1 MKKDNPTPP
10 PAKKNPVGFQKGR
23 AKTGGMKKGGKRKKT
38 IYQETVAKL
47 EEQHKAREAL
57 VAKTVNG
64 IDYDKDGN
72 VLGPDYGQTPLEFML
87 GLMRDRRAPT
97 AFRAAAAKDAA
108 PYQHPKLASI
118 EVKQKSININNN
130 VSSKARETLD
140 NEGMQ
145 KLYRELLDNE

>member
-1 MKKDNPTPP
+1 MKKEEVMPP
-10 PAKKNPVGFQKGR
+10 PPKKNPVGFQKGR
-23 AKTGGMKKGGKRKKT
+23 AKTGGMKKGTKRKKT
-38 IYQETVAKL
+38 IYQETVARL
-47 EEQHKAREAL
+47 EEQQAKREAL

-118 EVKQKSININNN
+118 EVKQKSVTINQNI
-130 VSSKARETLD
+130 
-140 NEGMQ
+140 EGKSAKELSGADLQ
-145 KLYRELLDNE
+145 KLYKDLLDE

>member
-1 MKKDNPTPP
+1 MKKEEVTPP
-10 PAKKNPVGFQKGR
+10 PPKKNPVGFQKGR
-23 AKTGGMKKGGKRKKT
+23 AKTGGMKKGTKRKKT
-38 IYQETVAKL
+38 IYQETVARL
-47 EEQHKAREAL
+47 EEQQAKREAL

-118 EVKQKSININNN
+118 EVKQKSVTINQNI
-130 VSSKARETLD
+130 
-140 NEGMQ
+140 EGKSAKELSGADLQ
-145 KLYRELLDNE
+145 KLYKDLLDE